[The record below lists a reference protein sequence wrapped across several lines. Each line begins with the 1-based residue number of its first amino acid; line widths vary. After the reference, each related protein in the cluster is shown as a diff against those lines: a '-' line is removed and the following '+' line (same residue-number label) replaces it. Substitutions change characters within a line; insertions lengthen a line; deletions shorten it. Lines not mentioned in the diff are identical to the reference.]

1 MSYSDTKYIYSD
13 SVTNRR
19 NSSSLKWLP
28 FLITIMVVKCY
39 SYVIISL
46 NGIELDRNSIL
57 QYYLLCWCLWKIWNA
72 VKNDDEEDEDTRLNI
87 YTRLTVLIYTHV
99 FIVKQSAHFYFHFY
113 FGTINAVIF
122 LSSNWNSTLQ
132 DVT

>member
-13 SVTNRR
+13 TVTNIR
-19 NSSSLKWLP
+19 NNSSLKWLP

-39 SYVIISL
+39 SHVIIPL

-99 FIVKQSAHFYFHFY
+99 FIVKQSAHFYFISILGKCY
-113 FGTINAVIF
+113 SSIF
-122 LSSNWNSTLQ
+122 ITKLKE
-132 DVT
+132 